1 MFCFMLGHDPK
12 YTPHGLH
19 KYVWDPQARR
29 LEEAWVNNEIS
40 SPNSVPFV
48 AEGSGI
54 VYTCGARDGKWTIEA
69 ADWETGETLFHY
81 VMGGSK
87 FNTIGAGVTI
97 DEDGRLLFGTMYGK
111 ARILRGE
118 R

>member
-1 MFCFMLGHDPK
+1 
-12 YTPHGLH
+12 
-19 KYVWDPQARR
+19 
-29 LEEAWVNNEIS
+29 
-40 SPNSVPFV
+40 
-48 AEGSGI
+48 
-54 VYTCGARDGKWTIEA
+54 
-69 ADWETGETLFHY
+69 
-81 VMGGSK
+81 MGGSK